1 MRCRAAGYDTV
12 TKEVEQVQTDL
23 CTFGIPELALEYT
36 TAHDDELVEAAL
48 RLVVALL
55 DGGTRHVQLS
65 LLKMLRNSHDGRVFL
80 RLRKLMVRVAVGRL
94 EGGGRVGLLA
104 ALTRRAMPA

>member
-1 MRCRAAGYDTV
+1 M
-12 TKEVEQVQTDL
+12 TKEVEKVQTDL
-23 CTFGIPELALEYT
+23 CNFGIPELALEYT
-36 TAHDDELVEAAL
+36 TSHDDELVEAAL

-80 RLRKLMVRVAVGRL
+80 RLRKLMVR
-94 EGGGRVGLLA
+94 
-104 ALTRRAMPA
+104 LTLSARGWGCWRR